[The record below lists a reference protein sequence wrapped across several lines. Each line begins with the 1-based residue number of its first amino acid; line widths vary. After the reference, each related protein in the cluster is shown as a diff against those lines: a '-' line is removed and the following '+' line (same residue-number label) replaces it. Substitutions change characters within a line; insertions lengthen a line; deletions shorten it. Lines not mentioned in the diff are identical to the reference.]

1 MISALNNIELLRLP
15 LAGDAIG
22 RPVFAGDPA
31 RSPTLQRMLEVFRHP
46 KSLERIALDVLDQ
59 GADGFATFLVLI
71 PLVEIVLPGV
81 FASRGDHATSQPDL
95 VCSIGSRSVNV
106 PSSASLIA
114 RSGRA
119 ALAGLSRVHPCNCPC
134 GSHRSGRQDAAGDR
148 LANNLL
154 PTQPAGTISG
164 TIDRRLLQ
172 GSQA

>member
-31 RSPTLQRMLEVFRHP
+31 RSPILQRMLEVFRHP

-59 GADGFATFLVLI
+59 GADGFATSLVLI
-71 PLVEIVLPGV
+71 PLVEIVLPCV

-95 VCSIGSRSVNV
+95 VV